1 MRAIFEHARQHSP
14 CILVLEDLDAM
25 VTDDVRSFFL
35 NELDGLVCPTILSS
49 SVDHSSLL
57 CRRKTMVS

>member
-1 MRAIFEHARQHSP
+1 MRAIFEHARQQAP

-35 NELDGLVCPTILSS
+35 NELDGLVCTLIFIFPIIMRLQF
-49 SVDHSSLL
+49 L
-57 CRRKTMVS
+57 